1 MVASIHQQRE
11 VLDSLEAAAAEADQ
25 RIGLAERRATK
36 LEENKAELELE
47 IAELR
52 RQRDGLTEN
61 IDQDKLALNKSV
73 FITLP
78 ILHIT
83 YNDFNNFQVP
93 DWAEPAGRPAG
104 RKEDG
109 AEEV

>member
-1 MVASIHQQRE
+1 MVESIHQQRE

-25 RIGLAERRATK
+25 RIGLAELRATK

-61 IDQDKLALNKSV
+61 IDQDKLALSKSV
-73 FITLP
+73 LLTLP
-78 ILHIT
+78 I
-83 YNDFNNFQVP
+83 DKVGFN
-93 DWAEPAGRPAG
+93 
-104 RKEDG
+104 
-109 AEEV
+109 

>member
-1 MVASIHQQRE
+1 MVESIHQQRE

-25 RIGLAERRATK
+25 RIGLAELRATK

-61 IDQDKLALNKSV
+61 IDQDKLKKRCLCPLGTSGENCALGKISFKSSLC
-73 FITLP
+73 FGI
-78 ILHIT
+78 
-83 YNDFNNFQVP
+83 
-93 DWAEPAGRPAG
+93 
-104 RKEDG
+104 DG
-109 AEEV
+109 I

>member
-1 MVASIHQQRE
+1 MVESIHQQRE

-47 IAELR
+47 IVELR

-61 IDQDKLALNKSV
+61 IDQDKLTLSKSV
-73 FITLP
+73 LLTLP
-78 ILHIT
+78 I
-83 YNDFNNFQVP
+83 DKVGFN
-93 DWAEPAGRPAG
+93 
-104 RKEDG
+104 
-109 AEEV
+109 